1 MKKLLLI
8 LLLALSPASAQT
20 QLVPA
25 PIKGQKSTAAHV
37 DPCAPIGKTA
47 KGELVYS
54 LKCENLPAPP
64 APPPTPQAEAKPPP
78 PAEPETRSTG
88 VFGWSFDRRKP
99 ED

>member
-8 LLLALSPASAQT
+8 LLVTSSPAWAQT

-25 PIKGQKSTAAHV
+25 SKSQKNTAARA

-54 LKCENLPAPP
+54 LKCDNLPAPP
-64 APPPTPQAEAKPPP
+64 LPASQAEVKEAPP
-78 PAEPETRSTG
+78 PAEPETQRTG
-88 VFGWSFDRRKP
+88 LFGLSFDRRKP
-99 ED
+99 DE